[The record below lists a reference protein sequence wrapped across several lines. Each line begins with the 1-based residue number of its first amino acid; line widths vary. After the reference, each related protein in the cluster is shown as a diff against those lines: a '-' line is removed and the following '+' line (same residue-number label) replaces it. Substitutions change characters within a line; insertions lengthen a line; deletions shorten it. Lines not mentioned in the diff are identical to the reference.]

1 MVFVWIVYLL
11 RCHRR
16 ENYFKCISVFLF
28 IRSDCGQSNLIKCYG
43 NTCIS
48 KTLENDGINN
58 CPPPYCIDEGG
69 RCPKP
74 PIVVTSKE
82 ATANNTDIVISA
94 LTSLI
99 FTLVGVGSCLWL
111 CWHIKDCFLPEQDT
125 QGRSSVNGASSNSN
139 GGNRNTRSTA
149 FNTPGDSYTSATAS
163 THHTGRATAPAIDDK
178 DDNPPAYD
186 TLFPHLA
193 NSNNE
198 NK

>member
-1 MVFVWIVYLL
+1 MY
-11 RCHRR
+11 
-16 ENYFKCISVFLF
+16 KCQSKKKNCSYI
-28 IRSDCGQSNLIKCYG
+28 DCGPSNLIRCYD

-48 KTLENDGINN
+48 KTLEKDGINN

-69 RCPKP
+69 HCPKP

-82 ATANNTDIVISA
+82 PAANNTDIVISA

-111 CWHIKDCFLPEQDT
+111 CWHIKDCFLPEPDT
-125 QGRSSVNGASSNSN
+125 QVRSSVNGAS
-139 GGNRNTRSTA
+139 NRRNNTRSTA
-149 FNTPGDSYTSATAS
+149 FNTPGDNNFTSATGSAHS
-163 THHTGRATAPAIDDK
+163 NSQRVTAPTLEDK
-178 DDNPPAYD
+178 DDNPPSYD
-186 TLFPHLA
+186 QLFPHLA

>member
-1 MVFVWIVYLL
+1 MKNIFFCSADCEPHLL
-11 RCHRR
+11 R
-16 ENYFKCISVFLF
+16 
-28 IRSDCGQSNLIKCYG
+28 CYG

-58 CPPPYCIDEGG
+58 CPPPYCSDEGG

-111 CWHIKDCFLPEQDT
+111 CWHIKDCFLPEQDI
-125 QGRSSVNGASSNSN
+125 QGRSSVNGTSNTNRRSN
-139 GGNRNTRSTA
+139 NTRSTA
-149 FNTPGDSYTSATAS
+149 FNTPGDTYTSATAS
-163 THHTGRATAPAIDDK
+163 THNTNRPTAPAIDDK
-178 DDNPPAYD
+178 EDSPPSYD

>member
-1 MVFVWIVYLL
+1 M
-11 RCHRR
+11 
-16 ENYFKCISVFLF
+16 
-28 IRSDCGQSNLIKCYG
+28 
-43 NTCIS
+43 
-48 KTLENDGINN
+48 ENDGYHN
-58 CPPPYCIDEGG
+58 CPPPSCNDEGG

-74 PIVVTSKE
+74 PIVVKPTE
-82 ATANNTDIVISA
+82 LTANNTDIVISA

-125 QGRSSVNGASSNSN
+125 QGRSSVNGASN
-139 GGNRNTRSTA
+139 GNRRTNNTRSTA
-149 FNTPGDSYTSATAS
+149 FNTPGDNYTSATAS
-163 THHTGRATAPAIDDK
+163 THHTGRQTSPQIDDK
-178 DDNPPAYD
+178 DDNPPSYD